1 MKELLFTFCLALT
14 TCFASGQSKLID
26 SFNKLPKANRHGYVI
41 TKKGES
47 YTADAGT
54 GPCAVL
60 VDNANG
66 FLEFKDTG
74 TGGGTFVFQ
83 LALFKNSKKETF
95 IAVNYFAYEDPEQG
109 MIDGGNIHFF
119 QGSKKLVEVTK
130 EVLPDMTTVEDKAY
144 NGNATTIFEN
154 YKEGV
159 YEYFELPR
167 NGTTVKF
174 HFGTNSLNYACSNT
188 DENACKI
195 KRSLLVVE
203 LYWHKEVGYL
213 SLTK

>member
-1 MKELLFTFCLALT
+1 MKNTLFTLCFIFL
-14 TCFASGQSKLID
+14 TCFTFAQSKLINY
-26 SFNKLPKANRHGYVI
+26 FKKLPKEHQHGYFI

-47 YTADAGT
+47 YIADAGT
-54 GPCAVL
+54 GPCTVL

-66 FLEFKDTG
+66 FLEIKDSG
-74 TGGGTFVFQ
+74 TGGGTFVLQ
-83 LALFKNSKKETF
+83 LALFKNSKKEELL
-95 IAVNYFAYEDPEQG
+95 AVNYFSYEDLNQG
-109 MIDGGNIHFF
+109 MIENGNLQFF
-119 QGSKKLVEVTK
+119 KGSKKLVEVTK

-144 NGNATTIFEN
+144 NGNAPTIFEN

-174 HFGTNSLNYACSNT
+174 HFGTNSLNQACSNH
-188 DENACKI
+188 DQKACNI

>member
-1 MKELLFTFCLALT
+1 MKKTIFTLCLIFLT
-14 TCFASGQSKLID
+14 CLTFAQSKLINY
-26 SFNKLPKANRHGYVI
+26 FNKLPKEYQYGYVI
-41 TKKGES
+41 TKMGES

-54 GPCAVL
+54 GSCPVL

-66 FLEFKDTG
+66 FLEIRDSG

-83 LALFKNSKKETF
+83 LALFTNSRKEAF
-95 IAVNYFAYEDPEQG
+95 IAVNYFGYEDLDQG
-109 MIDGGNIHFF
+109 MVDGGNIHFF
-119 QGSKKLVEVTK
+119 FCGKKLSEMTK
-130 EVLPDMTTVEDKAY
+130 DILPDMTTVEDKAY
-144 NGNATTIFEN
+144 NGNATTIFES

-174 HFGTNSLNYACSNT
+174 HFGTNSLNHSCEDNDEKACQ
-188 DENACKI
+188 I
-195 KRSLLVVE
+195 KNSLQVVE
-203 LYWHKEVGYL
+203 LYWHKETGYL